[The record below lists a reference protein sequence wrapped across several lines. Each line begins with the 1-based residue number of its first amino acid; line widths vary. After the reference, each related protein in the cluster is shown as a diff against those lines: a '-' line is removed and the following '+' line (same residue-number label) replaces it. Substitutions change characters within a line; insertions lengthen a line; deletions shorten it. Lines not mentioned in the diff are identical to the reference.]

1 MLQWEANMAI
11 TKTDYKA
18 MGVHAKQHYIEQQL
32 FQPAP
37 LSLTDANY
45 GDGFDM
51 QIRSVFGKTNWL
63 RISAAQLRQIEDV
76 LRGE

>member
-1 MLQWEANMAI
+1 MAI

-18 MGVHAKQHYIEQQL
+18 MGLHAKQHYIDRQM
-32 FQPAP
+32 FQVAP

-51 QIRSVFGKTNWL
+51 KIHSVFGETNWL
-63 RISAAQLRQIEDV
+63 RISVAQLRQIE
-76 LRGE
+76 LILIGE